1 MNETA
6 EPGRWMS
13 AVEASRLLGV
23 RPASLY
29 AYVSRG
35 LIRTMEHPGDPRA
48 RLYARTD
55 IEALIERK
63 RRQARPA
70 VAAATAL
77 DWGMPVLSTRISGIA
92 DGRLAYRGQDA
103 IALAE
108 TATLEDVAALL
119 WSLPAP
125 EFAAEEQPSHR
136 GAGSPIDRAA
146 AALVA
151 TLPQSVPGER
161 GTRLAQR
168 AAGLVGLIA
177 AAAVGASL
185 EPGPLHLAI
194 ARAWKAETAADAIR
208 RALVLVADHELNAS
222 TFAVRVTASTGASL
236 THALIAG
243 LVTLAG
249 PIHGGATQRA
259 SAFFAEAER
268 IGDAERAVQGRL
280 KRGEPIPAFGHRL
293 YPKGDPRARALL
305 AAVQPTPFDSSLIAA
320 VERVLGVAPSIDIA
334 LAALERRFTLPRD
347 AGLSLFAIGRS
358 VGWIAHAMEQAKTGQ
373 LIRPR
378 AATA

>member
-6 EPGRWMS
+6 EPGQWMS
-13 AVEASRLLGV
+13 AVEASQLLGV

-35 LIRTMEHPGDPRA
+35 LIRTSEHPDDPRA
-48 RLYARTD
+48 RLYARSD
-55 IEALIERK
+55 IDALIERK
-63 RRQARPA
+63 RRQARPSA
-70 VAAATAL
+70 AAATAL

-108 TATLEDVAALL
+108 TATLEDIAALL
-119 WSLPAP
+119 WSLPVP
-125 EFAAEEQPSHR
+125 EFAGDGTPAC
-136 GAGSPIDRAA
+136 GAAGSPIDRAA

-161 GTRLAQR
+161 GTRLAERTAQ
-168 AAGLVGLIA
+168 LVGLIA
-177 AAAVGASL
+177 TAATGEPL
-185 EPGPLHLAI
+185 GPGPLHLAI
-194 ARAWKAETAADAIR
+194 ARAWHAEASADAIR

-259 SAFFAEAER
+259 AAFFAEAER
-268 IGDAERAVQGRL
+268 IGDAEAAVQGRL
-280 KRGEPIPAFGHRL
+280 TRGEQIPAFGHRL
-293 YPKGDPRARALL
+293 YPKGDPRARAVL
-305 AAVQPTPFDSSLIAA
+305 AAVPPTAFDASLIAA

-347 AGLSLFAIGRS
+347 AALALFAIGRS
-358 VGWIAHAMEQAKTGQ
+358 VGWIAHAIEQAETGQ